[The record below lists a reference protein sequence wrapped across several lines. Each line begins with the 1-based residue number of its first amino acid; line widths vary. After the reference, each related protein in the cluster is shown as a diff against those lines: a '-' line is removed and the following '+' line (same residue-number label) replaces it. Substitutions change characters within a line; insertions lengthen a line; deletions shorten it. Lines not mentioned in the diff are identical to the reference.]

1 MSSGESSPVVSEPA
15 GGMCL
20 PPPQDMIPES
30 SSGEV
35 LIRHQ
40 SPSDPDLEVVYKVEY
55 ENTSENNV
63 LSPIREEL
71 TCLREEV
78 EELRRKEQAR
88 QRCTIL
94 DHGEG
99 DSSRFTGYRHE
110 QNSSSCE
117 NVNSNFQNN
126 LRQPSKEVRGVV
138 SRQRTEDEANI
149 PVVHYHRGRQPA
161 IYDGTSSWRDYHVHF
176 EMISQLNWWDDKSK
190 ALELAVSLRGNAQ
203 SVLSD
208 LSHKQRRNYHDLVS
222 ALASRFEPDN
232 QSELYR
238 LEMKHR
244 QRKRGESLNELAQE
258 VKRLTNKAYPAAPVG
273 VREQLARDCFLDAL
287 NDPEMEWAVH
297 QVKPK
302 SMDDAAHLALEFE
315 SFRSGRKVKLGVRP
329 HTIMMQDTEPG
340 GTSFDTNSGPR
351 VGEASEVGKLMKD
364 ISGRLNALE
373 KTGARASINRVITK
387 TITTH
392 VD

>member
-1 MSSGESSPVVSEPA
+1 MV
-15 GGMCL
+15 
-20 PPPQDMIPES
+20 
-30 SSGEV
+30 
-35 LIRHQ
+35 
-40 SPSDPDLEVVYKVEY
+40 
-55 ENTSENNV
+55 
-63 LSPIREEL
+63 
-71 TCLREEV
+71 
-78 EELRRKEQAR
+78 
-88 QRCTIL
+88 
-94 DHGEG
+94 
-99 DSSRFTGYRHE
+99 
-110 QNSSSCE
+110 
-117 NVNSNFQNN
+117 
-126 LRQPSKEVRGVV
+126 
-138 SRQRTEDEANI
+138 
-149 PVVHYHRGRQPA
+149 
-161 IYDGTSSWRDYHVHF
+161 
-176 EMISQLNWWDDKSK
+176 SQLNWWDDKNK

-208 LSHKQRRNYHDLVS
+208 LSHEQRRNYHDLVT

-258 VKRLTNKAYPAAPVG
+258 VKRLTNKAYPAAPVV

-297 QVKPK
+297 QGKPK

-329 HTIMMQDTEPG
+329 HTIRMQDTEPG

-351 VGEASEVGKLMKD
+351 VGEASEVGKLLKD

-373 KTGARASINRVITK
+373 KTGARASSQHSNYQIDNNTRRLAHQRKGKCHYCRQEGHWKNECPLRNKKGASSVSRNDLNSHRGNNTADS
-387 TITTH
+387 TSYH
-392 VD
+392 CQGNVN